1 MAVKKVTQSQLNN
14 NTSGNIANDL
24 YKATHG
30 GSLGGTYVTEV
41 QPSGNYT
48 SRNGGTVTYNLG
60 SGVNLDQSVRNST
73 TTPPGGD
80 PKNPSGGTNSSSGYG
95 YSYSSGGEYGGGGG
109 MDYASM
115 IASMLAQQRAAA
127 QAAYDASVGRLNEA
141 WANTQN
147 SLSSNL
153 NSTLDSL
160 KRNYKYGEGVA
171 KDDAAKSLREAYIN
185 YMMNKR
191 NLNQNLAAAG
201 MSGGAT
207 ESSLAKLFNNYGT
220 SRNGINTTLANNL
233 AELLNNY
240 QNNTASANQLYN
252 QQYADAMN
260 NYVNQLNSLEQ
271 MLANNVMSSYSGSS
285 LSSLANYA
293 STLAGL
299 QNAMSEAAGAYTPT
313 QNTLEIN
320 RLNTTQG
327 NDMGSITDYAKYQNM
342 MQNLMAQ
349 GNTADNAVYQL
360 AQQGVPVTAL
370 YSLLGAAS

>member
-1 MAVKKVTQSQLNN
+1 MAVRKVSAGSSFHQDGDKYQNARQVITNGAYGPSTPQSVINN
-14 NTSGNIANDL
+14 
-24 YKATHG
+24 
-30 GSLGGTYVTEV
+30 
-41 QPSGNYT
+41 PSSNYT
-48 SRNGGTVTYNLG
+48 SKSAGGSTGG
-60 SGVNLDQSVRNST
+60 SG
-73 TTPPGGD
+73 GGSSSSAGFSYSGY
-80 PKNPSGGTNSSSGYG
+80 SGG
-95 YSYSSGGEYGGGGG
+95 GEGGGGG
-109 MDYASM
+109 MDYAGM

-171 KDDAAKSLREAYIN
+171 KDDAAKSLREAYVN

-207 ESSLAKLFNNYGT
+207 ESSMAKLFNNYGT

-233 AELLNNY
+233 AELLNTY

-342 MQNLMAQ
+342 IQQMAQ
-349 GNTADNAVYQL
+349 GGTPTADIITQL
-360 AQQGVPVTAL
+360 AQQGVAKDIVYKL
-370 YSLLGAAS
+370 MGAA